1 MGQGDARQ
9 RNGERIRNEEDIG
22 FCPAVDP
29 IELKKLK
36 RLYGV
41 KHDRSDR
48 SDRSIARIAPVIFD
62 DRKKRLTASIN

>member
-36 RLYGV
+36 RLYGL
-41 KHDRSDR
+41 KHDR